1 MALKFKSTLLLRF
14 PHFTF
19 CSSVYISNANFVL
32 ISGQAKSPKRLSL
45 RVSARSSSIL
55 RKPRNAN
62 LSRPSTC
69 RLVWRTTIPKR
80 TSVSLAPLSTFH
92 PICWGSRP
100 GWRTLTQG
108 LKNWVDGVKFTLLH
122 RHLYDPHVVDYS
134 TYIPYIYLNTILSWS
149 WSQSRRFNVS
159 GLDHLV
165 PVLGQFWHIFDSLNE
180 IISNFARLK
189 GKLKASTF
197 WKLSFLSHVE
207 LWNLPRWSGSF
218 DDISLAIS

>member
-1 MALKFKSTLLLRF
+1 MALKFKSTLPFEIPSL
-14 PHFTF
+14 HFF
-19 CSSVYISNANFVL
+19 YYSVYISNVNIFS

-134 TYIPYIYLNTILSWS
+134 TYIPYIILFY
-149 WSQSRRFNVS
+149 R
-159 GLDHLV
+159 GLDH
-165 PVLGQFWHIFDSLNE
+165 
-180 IISNFARLK
+180 
-189 GKLKASTF
+189 
-197 WKLSFLSHVE
+197 
-207 LWNLPRWSGSF
+207 NLADLMF
-218 DDISLAIS
+218 QV

>member
-108 LKNWVDGVKFTLLH
+108 LKNWVDEVKFI
-122 RHLYDPHVVDYS
+122 LYFIVIDMILMLWITPRIYS
-134 TYIPYIYLNTILSWS
+134 RFILILFY
-149 WSQSRRFNVS
+149 R
-159 GLDHLV
+159 GLDH
-165 PVLGQFWHIFDSLNE
+165 
-180 IISNFARLK
+180 
-189 GKLKASTF
+189 
-197 WKLSFLSHVE
+197 
-207 LWNLPRWSGSF
+207 NLE
-218 DDISLAIS
+218 D